1 MTITEDAPAGHV
13 GSRRLRKEDPALL
26 TGEAKFIDDLALP
39 GAIWVGVVRSTE
51 AHANIVG
58 IDGSAALEIDGVNE
72 VLSGDDLAPLWGEG
86 ALPCAWPVTPDMK
99 NPAHLPVA
107 RGTAKYVGDAVAVVL
122 ADSRYAAADGA
133 AAVIVDYETLPAVVE
148 IEDAVADGA
157 PLVHADL
164 ESNECYTWGLWGDN
178 AAAVDAA
185 FAEAAHV
192 VSERYL
198 QQRLIPAPM
207 EPRGCAAVPSP
218 AGGELTLYSS
228 TQIPHILKVMTAV
241 VLGIGENKLRVV
253 APSVGGGFGCK
264 LNVYAEEILCSA
276 LAMQRGAPVRW
287 TEGRTEGA
295 TSTIQGRGQVQHIE
309 LAADADGKV
318 QAVRVKLLADM
329 GAYLQLVTPGVPLL
343 GGFLYHGC
351 YDIGLYL
358 FECTSVFT
366 NRTPTDAY
374 RGAGRPEATYAIER
388 AMDSMAVAVGVSP
401 EEIRARNFI
410 QSDAFPYES
419 AAGLVFDS
427 GDYQAV
433 LDKAIA
439 LAGLSGRRAEQEQ
452 RQAGGSSKRIGIGFS
467 SYVEMCGLAPSR
479 VLASLDYGAGG
490 WEAATV
496 RISPTCKV
504 QVVTG
509 STPHGQ
515 GHETCWSMIVADKL
529 GVDPDDVEVLHSD
542 TAVSPTGLDTYGSRS
557 LAVGGTAVYM
567 ATEKVI
573 DKARAIAAHQLEA
586 SEDDLEFS
594 GGTFR
599 VRGTPEAEVPLAG
612 IAFAAF
618 TAHDLPDGME
628 PNLEAHVTYD
638 PPNFTFPNGTHIA
651 VVEVDTDTGNVDLI
665 DYVAVDDCGVQ
676 INPLIVEGQVHG
688 GILQGA
694 AQALY
699 EDAVYNSDGQLVSA
713 NLADYLVPS
722 AAEAPRYRLDS
733 HTSPSPT
740 NPMGVKG
747 VGEAGTIAAAPAVIN
762 AVVDALRD
770 LGVTDVPM
778 PASPQT
784 VWRAIA
790 DAQGG
795 AS

>member
-1 MTITEDAPAGHV
+1 MTITESAPASHV

-26 TGEAKFIDDLALP
+26 TGEAKFIDDLDLP
-39 GAIWVGVVRSTE
+39 GAVWVGVVRSTE
-51 AHANIVG
+51 AHAKIVG
-58 IDGSAALEIDGVNE
+58 IDGSAALAIDGVNE

-99 NPAHLPVA
+99 NPSHLPVA

-133 AAVIVDYETLPAVVE
+133 AAVVVDYEPLAAVVE

-157 PLVHADL
+157 ALVHPDL

-185 FAEAAHV
+185 FAEATHV
-192 VSERYL
+192 VTERYV

-218 AGGELTLYSS
+218 AGGELTLYSA
-228 TQIPHILKVMTAV
+228 TQIPHILKVMTSV

-264 LNVYAEEILCSA
+264 LNVYAEEILCCA
-276 LAMQRGAPVRW
+276 LAQQRGAPVRW
-287 TEGRTEGA
+287 TESRAEA
-295 TSTIQGRGQVQHIE
+295 AVSTIQGRGQVQHSE
-309 LAADADGKV
+309 LAADSEGRL

-351 YDIGLYL
+351 YHIPNYI
-358 FECTSVFT
+358 FECKAVFT
-366 NRTPTDAY
+366 NRVPTDAY

-388 AMDSMAVAVGVSP
+388 AMDSLAVAVGVAP
-401 EEIRARNFI
+401 EEIRSRNFI
-410 QSDAFPYES
+410 KAEDFPYES
-419 AAGLVFDS
+419 PPGLVFDS
-427 GDYQAV
+427 GDYHAV
-433 LDKAIA
+433 LDKAVS
-439 LAGLSGRRAEQEQ
+439 LANVAGRRAQAAQ
-452 RQAGGSSKRIGIGFS
+452 RRAAGSSKRIGVGFS

-479 VLASLDYGAGG
+479 VLASLAYGAGG

-529 GVDPDDVEVLHSD
+529 GIDPDDVEVLHSD
-542 TAVSPTGLDTYGSRS
+542 TAISSTGLDTYGSRS
-557 LAVGGTAVYM
+557 LSVGGTAVFM
-567 ATEKVI
+567 ATDKVI
-573 DKARAIAAHQLEA
+573 DKARSIAAHQLEA
-586 SEDDLEFS
+586 NEDDLEFS
-594 GGTFR
+594 GGVFR

-612 IAFAAF
+612 VAFAAF
-618 TAHDLPDGME
+618 TAHDLPDGIE

-699 EDAVYNSDGQLVSA
+699 EDAVYNSDGQLVTA

-722 AAEAPRYRLDS
+722 AVEAPRYRLEN
-733 HTSPSPT
+733 HVSPSPT

-747 VGEAGTIAAAPAVIN
+747 VGEAGTIASAPAVMN

-770 LGVTDVPM
+770 LGVSNLEM

-784 VWRAIA
+784 VWKAISQ
-790 DAQGG
+790 AQGG